1 VAEFANRLGAA
12 IAAHSGAT
20 PEWSM
25 EELELLR

>member
-1 VAEFANRLGAA
+1 VAEFANRLGAV

-25 EELELLR
+25 EDLERLR